1 MFTPLLHVK
10 VNNQIHTNPVNCYLE
25 VLGAACVWL
34 FSPHKIQLHLTQTP
48 ILIGVPSSIYFSLLS
63 FLGVVAASK
72 PILANFLHYGKV
84 ELIPP
89 KPSEFGAIK
98 DGIAHVVH
106 QAKSGG
112 WKNLT
117 VKVNFY

>member
-1 MFTPLLHVK
+1 MSKLV
-10 VNNQIHTNPVNCYLE
+10 
-25 VLGAACVWL
+25 
-34 FSPHKIQLHLTQTP
+34 S
-48 ILIGVPSSIYFSLLS
+48 
-63 FLGVVAASK
+63 GVVAASK

-117 VKVNFY
+117 VKEAWLNSLIAAEITFWFYVGEVIGKRSLIGYEV